1 MHTMRITGRP
11 SDLDQ
16 VGARIMRLEIGAAD
30 RPTEELD
37 VGIGK
42 VFKEADKDNSGSIAL
57 DELAAFISNSK
68 GRTPASTALLSNMIK
83 ALDTNGDGEIDANEL
98 RAIAF

>member
-1 MHTMRITGRP
+1 MGVMSPMG
-11 SDLDQ
+11 
-16 VGARIMRLEIGAAD
+16 EIQASYIH
-30 RPTEELD
+30 PC
-37 VGIGK
+37 IGK

-83 ALDTNGDGEIDANEL
+83 ALDTNGDSEIDANEL